1 MKKLNVTAVSYL
13 NTKPLLYGLLRSGL
27 EEQINLQLDIPSA
40 CARKLVSGEV
50 DLGLIPVA
58 AIPQLKQPHL
68 ISNFCIGTDGAV
80 QTVSIFSE
88 VPIREVEHIYLDYHS
103 RTSVALTRLLLRDHW
118 KLTPELWPASPGY
131 EARIQGKTA
140 GLVIGDR
147 AIGLEKHYP
156 FVYDLGVE
164 WKKHT
169 GLPFVFAAWVSNQ
182 PLPADFVRAFNEA
195 LAEGIRAIPH
205 LMFLLP
211 TPQPDFD
218 LQAYFTQNIQYDL
231 DIPKKKALSIF
242 LNELQ
247 GHLQPSLREGLAE
260 VL

>member
-13 NTKPLLYGLLRSGL
+13 NTKPLLYGLIRSGL
-27 EEQINLQLDIPSA
+27 DEQIHLQLDIPSE

-58 AIPQLKQPHL
+58 AIPELNEPHL

-80 QTVSIFSE
+80 KTVSIFSE
-88 VPIREVEHIYLDYHS
+88 VPMQEIEKIYLDYHS
-103 RTSVALTRLLLRDHW
+103 RTSVALTRILLRDHW
-118 KLTPELWPASPGY
+118 KQQPELIAATPGFVS
-131 EARIQGKTA
+131 EIKGTTA

-147 AIGLEKHYP
+147 AIGLEEQYP

-169 GLPFVFAAWVSNQ
+169 GLPFVFAAWVSNR
-182 PLPADFVRAFNEA
+182 PLPADFVRQFNDA
-195 LAEGIRAIPH
+195 LAEGIRAIPQ

-211 TPQPDFD
+211 SPQPNFD
-218 LQAYFTQNIQYDL
+218 LKAYFTENIQYDL

-247 GHLQPSLREGLAE
+247 GYLQPSLREGLAE